1 MCYTSEERMFRIFLS
16 VGISKEKSFGGRQSP
31 WRSPRPRPRRDRVHS
46 PHKEFVTGC
55 CVSDADRGS
64 RQRRPCARS
73 HLQNIRTF
81 EGRWLRTVSP
91 NHPEGSWRAQEPSI
105 SAGVWGGAADIGAPL
120 KPHWGAGS
128 AGPLAGLEAG
138 APPPRPQ
145 VPARSAVCGLGGQR
159 LEGRPEEHVRAGRA
173 TWQAGLL
180 GRMSA
185 CPRWATGA
193 RAHIPSG
200 PSCTCPERRTPAAK
214 ENQRVGARKGS
225 VTARVKDLARDKV
238 PNAHEG

>member
-16 VGISKEKSFGGRQSP
+16 VGISKEKSFGGRRSP
-31 WRSPRPRPRRDRVHS
+31 WRSPRPPPRRDRVHS

-105 SAGVWGGAADIGAPL
+105 SAGVWGGGCRYWSTPKTTPGSGLCRATGRAGSGCSPAASPGACPFCCVRT
-120 KPHWGAGS
+120 WGA
-128 AGPLAGLEAG
+128 EAG
-138 APPPRPQ
+138 RTPRGACP
-145 VPARSAVCGLGGQR
+145 CWEGGVA
-159 LEGRPEEHVRAGRA
+159 GRPSRED
-173 TWQAGLL
+173 
-180 GRMSA
+180 
-185 CPRWATGA
+185 
-193 RAHIPSG
+193 
-200 PSCTCPERRTPAAK
+200 ERVS
-214 ENQRVGARKGS
+214 RVGHRGAGTHSLRPF
-225 VTARVKDLARDKV
+225 LHL
-238 PNAHEG
+238 P

>member
-1 MCYTSEERMFRIFLS
+1 MAEDGVPT
-16 VGISKEKSFGGRQSP
+16 
-31 WRSPRPRPRRDRVHS
+31 SPRGLMESSGAKHFS
-46 PHKEFVTGC
+46 G
-55 CVSDADRGS
+55 
-64 RQRRPCARS
+64 
-73 HLQNIRTF
+73 
-81 EGRWLRTVSP
+81 
-91 NHPEGSWRAQEPSI
+91 
-105 SAGVWGGAADIGAPL
+105 GVGGGAADIGAPL
-120 KPHWGAGS
+120 KPHRGAGS

-159 LEGRPEEHVRAGRA
+159 LEGRPEEHVGAGRA
-173 TWQAGLL
+173 AWQAGLL

-185 CPRWATGA
+185 CPGWATGA

-225 VTARVKDLARDKV
+225 VTARVKDLAHDKV